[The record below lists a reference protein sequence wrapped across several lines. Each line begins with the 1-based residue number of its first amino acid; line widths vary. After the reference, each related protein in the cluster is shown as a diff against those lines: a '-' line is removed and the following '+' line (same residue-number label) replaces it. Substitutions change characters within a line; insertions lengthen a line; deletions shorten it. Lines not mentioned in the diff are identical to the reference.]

1 MRVLVCGGRGIADM
15 VFKARSAG
23 IEVLELL

>member
-23 IEVLELL
+23 IEVL